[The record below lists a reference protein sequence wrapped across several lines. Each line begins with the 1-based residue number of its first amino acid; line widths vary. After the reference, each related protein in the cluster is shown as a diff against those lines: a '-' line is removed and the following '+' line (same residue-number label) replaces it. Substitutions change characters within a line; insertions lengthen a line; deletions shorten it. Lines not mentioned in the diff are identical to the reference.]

1 MHDTA
6 RYIQSIVALSGANQA
21 PAAREVLDRDVPSP
35 GLGDGYAM
43 QYRVAQEYVSV
54 APGVTCRFNQEGGI
68 RLITDPVVVDGDR
81 VRNVVQNRMNDGAEI
96 RFIPAFNAHSVRYEE
111 LPNLIEALKRDGE
124 AVGGAACARLAAVI
138 ERGPRQS

>member
-6 RYIQSIVALSGANQA
+6 RYIQSIVALSDAPQA
-21 PAAREVLDRDVPSP
+21 PAARQVLDRDVPSP
-35 GLGDGYAM
+35 GLGDGYAL
-43 QYRVAQEYVSV
+43 RAEVAQAYVSV

-68 RLITDPVVVDGDR
+68 RVITDPVVADGDR
-81 VRNVVQNRMNDGAEI
+81 VRSVVQSRMNEGAEI

-111 LPNLIEALKRDGE
+111 LPNLVEALKRDGDT
-124 AVGGAACARLAAVI
+124 VGGAACARLASVI